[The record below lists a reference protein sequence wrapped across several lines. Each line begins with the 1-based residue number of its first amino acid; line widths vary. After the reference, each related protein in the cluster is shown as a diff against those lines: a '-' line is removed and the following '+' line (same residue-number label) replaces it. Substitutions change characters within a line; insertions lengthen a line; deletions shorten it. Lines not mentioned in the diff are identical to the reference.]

1 MKDAIFTPTE
11 DPMITTGEDVDR
23 ETLENEEREEREDSP
38 QGQSME
44 HEAKRRRTLGI

>member
-38 QGQSME
+38 QGQDRWNTKQNGE
-44 HEAKRRRTLGI
+44 GL